1 MYTRRLHSGT
11 VCSGISPHFALF
23 RFIRKLHSR
32 AACRYNYILRKSA
45 RSAPLHSSNQNYI
58 RLPRV
63 YLTVN
68 RTVVVPL
75 LEFPADPPQYDALY
89 SNTRLLIPQF
99 PANCRF
105 LFASVIT
112 FRFSF
117 ALDVVVYF
125 ILYTKRLYD
134 SARTTELP
142 VSKGLNPRLSLI
154 QLIVVMCAR
163 VKFDLNHGKRKQE
176 AQNVNEANLYSNY
189 PNCCLNSM
197 LLNLQA
203 KF

>member
-11 VCSGISPHFALF
+11 VCTGISPHFSLF

-63 YLTVN
+63 YLTLN

-105 LFASVIT
+105 S
-112 FRFSF
+112 FRFCNYISF
-117 ALDVVVYF
+117 LLCSRCRCLFYILD
-125 ILYTKRLYD
+125 IC
-134 SARTTELP
+134 TEPLVP
-142 VSKGLNPRLSLI
+142 
-154 QLIVVMCAR
+154 
-163 VKFDLNHGKRKQE
+163 
-176 AQNVNEANLYSNY
+176 
-189 PNCCLNSM
+189 
-197 LLNLQA
+197 
-203 KF
+203 